1 MRAFHG
7 LAAVLAAGAAF
18 LVATTPQAALAQETP
33 VQLTVGDT
41 TTLLLDGN
49 PSTGYT
55 WVLDGAPG
63 RAVSVD
69 VKGYVKPELKPGERP
84 LLGKPQKF
92 EVFVSG
98 QEPGRASLVFKYV
111 KAGTAAPGNTKT
123 FAIEVLDEAQ
133 RVPDEGAG
141 SGSIEIPD
149 PTTDVPVDSR
159 TDMFADPNTDQDGGG
174 GPDPE

>member
-1 MRAFHG
+1 MTM
-7 LAAVLAAGAAF
+7 LALRGFTVVLAAGAGLLMAMP
-18 LVATTPQAALAQETP
+18 PQTASAQETP

-41 TTLLLDGN
+41 TMLVLDGN

-63 RAVSVD
+63 RVVSVEL
-69 VKGYVKPELKPGERP
+69 KGYVKPELKPGERP

-98 QEPGRASLVFKYV
+98 NEPGRASLVFKYV
-111 KAGTAAPGNTKT
+111 KAGAAAPGNTKT

-141 SGSIEIPD
+141 SDAIPD

-174 GPDPE
+174 GPDPD

>member
-1 MRAFHG
+1 MRALRGFNV
-7 LAAVLAAGAAF
+7 ALAAGACLFMAG
-18 LVATTPQAALAQETP
+18 APQAALAQETP
-33 VQLTVGDT
+33 VQLTVGGT

-55 WVLDGAPG
+55 WVLDGAPS
-63 RAVSVD
+63 RVVSVEL
-69 VKGYVKPELKPGERP
+69 KGYVKPELKPGERP

-123 FAIEVLDEAQ
+123 FAVEVLDEAQ
-133 RVPDEGAG
+133 RSPDEGAD
-141 SGSIEIPD
+141 SGSVEIPD

-174 GPDPE
+174 GPDPD

>member
-1 MRAFHG
+1 VTRRALHG
-7 LAAVLAAGAAF
+7 FTIVLAAGAA
-18 LVATTPQAALAQETP
+18 LLMAMPPQTASAQEAP

-55 WVLDGAPG
+55 WVLDGAPS
-63 RAVSVD
+63 RVVSVEL
-69 VKGYVKPELKPGERP
+69 KGYVKPELKPGERP
-84 LLGKPQKF
+84 LLGKGQKF

-98 QEPGRASLVFKYV
+98 NEPGRASLVFKYV
-111 KAGTAAPGNTKT
+111 KAGTAAAGNTKT

-133 RVPDEGAG
+133 RVTDEGAG
-141 SGSIEIPD
+141 SDPIPD

-159 TDMFADPNTDQDGGG
+159 SDMFADPNTDQDGGG